1 MRISDWS
8 SDVCS
13 SDLCLQHGNDLGGV
27 DERKASAE
35 QIDAPAPGA
44 GAGKLQVE
52 RLHSLLR
59 KTRPDIAQ
67 RIIAGRLPLECR
79 WSRDV
84 GSAPGVREETVH
96 LGGDIGVCS
105 AGDSEIGGRDHAGP
119 TGSAAND
126 AANNA
131 AAAILFHQKSLPTL
145 VLVSAKIRFMISS
158 ALRIPYPTGMVR
170 LVTVSTSPSAGVSFP
185 GIPLRARL
193 PASPT

>member
-13 SDLCLQHGNDLGGV
+13 SDL
-27 DERKASAE
+27 
-35 QIDAPAPGA
+35 A

-52 RLHSLLR
+52 RLQALLR

-96 LGGDIGVCS
+96 LGSDIGVCS
-105 AGDSEIGGRDHAGP
+105 AGDSEIGGRDHADP

-131 AAAILFHQKSLPTL
+131 AAAIDRKSTRLN
-145 VLVSAKIRFMISS
+145 SS
-158 ALRIPYPTGMVR
+158 H
-170 LVTVSTSPSAGVSFP
+170 
-185 GIPLRARL
+185 
-193 PASPT
+193 

>member
-52 RLHSLLR
+52 RLHALLR

-84 GSAPGVREETVH
+84 GSAPGVREETVQI
-96 LGGDIGVCS
+96 GGDIGLLT
-105 AGDSEIGGRDHAGP
+105 AGDNWMCGCDQAAQNGSGARDGGK
-119 TGSAAND
+119 TD
-126 AANNA
+126 A
-131 AAAILFHQKSLPTL
+131 S
-145 VLVSAKIRFMISS
+145 
-158 ALRIPYPTGMVR
+158 
-170 LVTVSTSPSAGVSFP
+170 
-185 GIPLRARL
+185 
-193 PASPT
+193 

>member
-1 MRISDWS
+1 MLHFFFSSRRRHTRCALVTGVQTGALPIS
-8 SDVCS
+8 
-13 SDLCLQHGNDLGGV
+13 
-27 DERKASAE
+27 
-35 QIDAPAPGA
+35 
-44 GAGKLQVE
+44 
-52 RLHSLLR
+52 
-59 KTRPDIAQ
+59 Q

-105 AGDSEIGGRDHAGP
+105 AGDSEIGGHDHAGP

-145 VLVSAKIRFMISS
+145 VLVSAKLRFMISS
-158 ALRIPYPTGMVR
+158 ALRLPYPTGMVR
-170 LVTVSTSPSAGVSFP
+170 LGRSEEQTSELQSLMRITYA
-185 GIPLRARL
+185 
-193 PASPT
+193 

>member
-13 SDLCLQHGNDLGGV
+13 SDL
-27 DERKASAE
+27 
-35 QIDAPAPGA
+35 
-44 GAGKLQVE
+44 
-52 RLHSLLR
+52 
-59 KTRPDIAQ
+59 
-67 RIIAGRLPLECR
+67 
-79 WSRDV
+79 
-84 GSAPGVREETVH
+84 H

-170 LVTVSTSPSAGVSFP
+170 LVTVSNSTSAGVSLP
-185 GIPLRARL
+185 GIPDRKSTRL
-193 PASPT
+193 NSSH

>member
-13 SDLCLQHGNDLGGV
+13 SDL
-27 DERKASAE
+27 
-35 QIDAPAPGA
+35 A

-52 RLHSLLR
+52 RLQALLR

-96 LGGDIGVCS
+96 LGSDIGVCS
-105 AGDSEIGGRDHAGP
+105 AGDRSEERRVGKECVR
-119 TGSAAND
+119 TC
-126 AANNA
+126 
-131 AAAILFHQKSLPTL
+131 
-145 VLVSAKIRFMISS
+145 R
-158 ALRIPYPTGMVR
+158 LRWSPYH
-170 LVTVSTSPSAGVSFP
+170 
-185 GIPLRARL
+185 
-193 PASPT
+193 

>member
-1 MRISDWS
+1 M
-8 SDVCS
+8 
-13 SDLCLQHGNDLGGV
+13 
-27 DERKASAE
+27 
-35 QIDAPAPGA
+35 
-44 GAGKLQVE
+44 
-52 RLHSLLR
+52 LR
-59 KTRPDIAQ
+59 RPPRSTRTDTLFPYTPLF
-67 RIIAGRLPLECR
+67 RSIAGRLPLEGR

-145 VLVSAKIRFMISS
+145 EI
-158 ALRIPYPTGMVR
+158 G
-170 LVTVSTSPSAGVSFP
+170 
-185 GIPLRARL
+185 RAHV
-193 PASPT
+193 